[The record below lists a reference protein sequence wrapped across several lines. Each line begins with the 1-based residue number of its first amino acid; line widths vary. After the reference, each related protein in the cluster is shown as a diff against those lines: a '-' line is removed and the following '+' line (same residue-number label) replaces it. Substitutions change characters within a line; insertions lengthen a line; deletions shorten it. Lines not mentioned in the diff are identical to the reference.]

1 MFRGIR
7 LAAVAM
13 SSFRI
18 LRSSSLEW
26 RGGTDI
32 DIRSEF
38 QQRFGGLEGSGGV
51 AGIYSV
57 KVSVFEA
64 LAEELCLCPARF
76 VQGSVV
82 VALSQVKRVAVG
94 FAVPHE

>member
-1 MFRGIR
+1 MAGVVLISISGRSFSNGSAVWRV
-7 LAAVAM
+7 LAE
-13 SSFRI
+13 
-18 LRSSSLEW
+18 SLEH
-26 RGGTDI
+26 TA
-32 DIRSEF
+32 S
-38 QQRFGGLEGSGGV
+38 
-51 AGIYSV
+51 

-94 FAVPHE
+94 FAMPHE